1 MVAPQGSIKAYL
13 SSASGVDFFFNSFSI
28 HMLTGTLKKRETVT
42 TYRSHI
48 PCWSVEELK
57 AYTRRSPQDNKPR

>member
-28 HMLTGTLKKRETVT
+28 HMLTGTLKKGKQSPLTGHI
-42 TYRSHI
+42 SHVGV
-48 PCWSVEELK
+48 WKS
-57 AYTRRSPQDNKPR
+57 